1 MPKYLTASRLE
12 MSNYP
17 VQYVMDL
24 EEESFVQAE
33 KIMELSAE
41 LVVTHRV
48 IQKEREEVQQ
58 VQAEMKELAGC
69 EEKWYRAQMACQ
81 RLALDIKWYK
91 MKLERSR
98 AKNQEFF
105 AKSAK
110 LTVEKRKLETEV
122 RMMKSQEV
130 EYTEQIEVL
139 QEEVNRVHTIN
150 QYIET
155 RYEEEIRRL
164 LLENQ
169 CLQLENAAWR
179 SGIYPSCARR

>member
-1 MPKYLTASRLE
+1 
-12 MSNYP
+12 
-17 VQYVMDL
+17 MDL
-24 EEESFVQAE
+24 EEESYVQAE

-41 LVVTHRV
+41 LVVAYRV
-48 IQKEREEVQQ
+48 IQKEHQEAQDA
-58 VQAEMKELAGC
+58 QAEVEELANC
-69 EEKWYRAQMACQ
+69 EEKWYRAQMAC
-81 RLALDIKWYK
+81 RRFALDIKWYK
-91 MKLERSR
+91 MKLDRSR

-122 RMMKSQEV
+122 RMMKFREAD
-130 EYTEQIEVL
+130 YMEQIEVL
-139 QEEVNRVHTIN
+139 QAEVNGTRAIN
-150 QYIET
+150 RYIET

-164 LLENQ
+164 RLENQ